1 MPNWCYNNM
10 CVTHEDPAKITI
22 LAQKLKD
29 GRMFEHF
36 VPLPNGEWDYDFC
49 VGNWGTK
56 WEISGPEIH
65 AHHAKMLDT
74 YFMTAWAPPTKVY
87 EKMKEQ
93 GYVIQA
99 EYWEEGGFFV
109 GKWDDGVDRCF
120 SPDNA
125 PDDMS
130 HLVANSGP
138 YPDEDGEKTTAI
150 DAKIDAEALAHEAET
165 NSY

>member
-1 MPNWCYNNM
+1 MPNWCYNNL

-74 YFMTAWAPPTKVY
+74 YFMTAWAPPTK
-87 EKMKEQ
+87 
-93 GYVIQA
+93 
-99 EYWEEGGFFV
+99 
-109 GKWDDGVDRCF
+109 WDDGVDRCF

-150 DAKIDAEALAHEAET
+150 DAKIDAEALAHEAAT